1 MNKVLRFAVK
11 DENLIN
17 IINNVLKKEEWNEE
31 DW

>member
-17 IINNVLKKEEWNEE
+17 IINDVLKKEEWNEE